1 MARTKKTESVPVR
14 IRFKELKN
22 GCKSIYLDIYVDGK
36 RSYEFLKLSLV
47 PETSPEAREQ
57 NEHTMKAANAIK
69 AQRILD
75 LANKKPI
82 SVMNEKAKMTLVDW
96 IKEYEQI
103 RVKQGKK
110 SVSDHTQ
117 SCLARLTK
125 YNTKIKVHEVDIEFI
140 EGFIA
145 FLEAQKN
152 RRTKKPLSKKTIALY
167 AGTVLWALNLAVEM
181 EIIPTNPLQCFD
193 WKSIKGD
200 KKTRVYLTIEELGK
214 LKNTSYRR
222 EDVTKPF
229 LFSCFSGLR
238 ISDVRGLKWKNLIEE
253 DGKSHLELIQ
263 KKTGKTLY
271 LPISRQAREFMPEC
285 RGDGDKNIFIIPDL
299 HTVSKHLRLW
309 AKEAGVTKDFT
320 YHVSR
325 HTFATL
331 TLTMGAD
338 IYTTAEL
345 MGHSDVETTQVYGKI
360 IDTKKISAVY
370 MIDRLFD

>member
-1 MARTKKTESVPVR
+1 MR

-22 GCKSIYLDIYVDGK
+22 GGKSIYLDIYVDGK

-47 PETSPEAREQ
+47 PETSPEARSQ
-57 NEHTMKAANAIK
+57 NEHTLKAANAIK

-82 SVMNEKAKMTLVDW
+82 AIMNEKAKLTLVDW

-103 RVKQGKK
+103 RVKQGKA
-110 SVSDHTQ
+110 SVSDHVQ
-117 SCLARLTK
+117 GCLARLTK
-125 YNTKIKVHEVDIEFI
+125 YNNRIKVHEVDLEFI

-145 FLEAQKN
+145 FLETQKN
-152 RRTKKPLSKKTIALY
+152 RRTKEPLAKKTVALY

-181 EIIPTNPLQCFD
+181 EIIPSNPLQCYD
-193 WKSIKGD
+193 WASIKGEQN
-200 KKTRVYLTIEELGK
+200 TRVYLTIEELGK
-214 LKNTSYRR
+214 LKDTPYKR

-229 LFSCFSGLR
+229 LFSCFCGLR
-238 ISDVRGLKWKNLIEE
+238 ISDVRGLKWKDLIEE
-253 DGKSHLELIQ
+253 DGKAHLELTQ

-271 LPISRQAREFMPEC
+271 LPLSKQAREFMPEP
-285 RGDGDKNIFIIPDL
+285 RGDGDDCIFNIPDL

-309 AKEAGVTKDFT
+309 AKEAKVTKGFT
-320 YHVSR
+320 FHVSR

-360 IDTKKISAVY
+360 IDTKKSSAVY

>member
-47 PETSPEAREQ
+47 PETSPEARAQ
-57 NEHTMKAANAIK
+57 NEHTLKAANAIK

-75 LANKKPI
+75 LANKKPL

-103 RVKQGKK
+103 KMKQGKK
-110 SVSDHTQ
+110 SVSDHTH

-125 YNTKIKVHEVDIEFI
+125 YNTKIKVHEVDLEFI

-145 FLEAQKN
+145 FLETQKN
-152 RRTKKPLSKKTIALY
+152 RRTKEPLSKKTIALY

-222 EDVTKPF
+222 EDITRPF

-253 DGKSHLELIQ
+253 DGKAHLELIQ

-271 LPISRQAREFMPEC
+271 LPLSRQAREFMPEH
-285 RGDGDKNIFIIPDL
+285 REDGDKNIFIIPDL
-299 HTVSKHLRLW
+299 HTVGRHLRLW
-309 AKEAGVTKDFT
+309 AKKAGVTKDFT
-320 YHVSR
+320 FHVSR

>member
-47 PETSPEAREQ
+47 PETSSEARAQ
-57 NEHTMKAANAIK
+57 NDHTLKAANAIK

-75 LANKKPI
+75 LANKKPL

-103 RVKQGKK
+103 KVKQGKK

-125 YNTKIKVHEVDIEFI
+125 YNTKIKVHEVDLEFI

-145 FLEAQKN
+145 FLETQKN
-152 RRTKKPLSKKTIALY
+152 RRTKEPLSKKTIALY

-222 EDVTKPF
+222 EDITRPF

-253 DGKSHLELIQ
+253 DGKAHLELIQ

-271 LPISRQAREFMPEC
+271 LPLSRQAREFMPEH
-285 RGDGDKNIFIIPDL
+285 REDGDKNIFIIPDL
-299 HTVSKHLRLW
+299 HTVGRHLRLW
-309 AKEAGVTKDFT
+309 AKKAGVTKDFT
-320 YHVSR
+320 FHVSR

>member
-47 PETSPEAREQ
+47 PETSPEARAQ
-57 NEHTMKAANAIK
+57 NEHTLKAANAIK

-75 LANKKPI
+75 LANKKPL

-103 RVKQGKK
+103 KMKQGKK
-110 SVSDHTQ
+110 SVSDHTH

-125 YNTKIKVHEVDIEFI
+125 YNTKIKVHEVDLEFI

-145 FLEAQKN
+145 FLETQKN
-152 RRTKKPLSKKTIALY
+152 RRTKEPLSKKTIALY

-222 EDVTKPF
+222 EDITRPF

-253 DGKSHLELIQ
+253 DGKAHLELIQ

-271 LPISRQAREFMPEC
+271 LPLSRQAREFMPEH
-285 RGDGDKNIFIIPDL
+285 REDGDKNIFIIPDL
-299 HTVSKHLRLW
+299 HTVGRHLRLW
-309 AKEAGVTKDFT
+309 AKKAGVTKDFT
-320 YHVSR
+320 FHCAR
-325 HTFATL
+325 HSGFSFVL
-331 TLTMGAD
+331 KFNIL
-338 IYTTAEL
+338 
-345 MGHSDVETTQVYGKI
+345 QKI
-360 IDTKKISAVY
+360 LA
-370 MIDRLFD
+370 